1 MTRKLIKPNLDEIKK
16 ITKKDTRKKPPPPYK
31 THAENYYY
39 IKQMNNKT
47 PMVIELIDGNSL
59 RGLIEWYDEKCIK
72 VKKEDGGNCIIFKHF
87 IKCMYKSQSESPREA
102 VEAKGDTPDKKDDT
116 E

>member
-16 ITKKDTRKKPPPPYK
+16 ISKKDTRKKPPPPYK

-39 IKQMNNKT
+39 IKQMNNRT
-47 PMVIELIDGNSL
+47 PMVVELVDGKSF

-72 VKKEDGGNCIIFKHF
+72 VKKEDSSNCIIFKHF
-87 IKCMYKSQSESPREA
+87 IKCMYKDRTEPPREG
-102 VEAKGDTPDKKDDT
+102 EELKGDTPDKTINT

>member
-16 ITKKDTRKKPPPPYK
+16 MSKKEGKKKPPPPYK

-47 PMVIELIDGNSL
+47 PMVIEFVNGDAIQG
-59 RGLIEWYDEKCIK
+59 RIEWYDEKCVK
-72 VKKEDGGNCIIFKHF
+72 VKKNDGGNCIIFKHF
-87 IKCMYKSQSESPREA
+87 IKCMYKDLSVIPEEKEMEPGRE
-102 VEAKGDTPDKKDDT
+102 D
-116 E
+116 